1 MDLQIVTA
9 SISLLMSF
17 INNALNF
24 QNKMYYAIITQP
36 FTKTKTNCS
45 EIIWRHDKI
54 AEIVKLLICIEF

>member
-1 MDLQIVTA
+1 
-9 SISLLMSF
+9 MSF
-17 INNALNF
+17 IYNALKF